1 MSTALMMMEI
11 NELREEIERLKQI
24 VEETRRIADGL
35 KAKQDTSL
43 LLIKTKNW

>member
-11 NELREEIERLKQI
+11 NELREEMERLKQI

-35 KAKQDTSL
+35 KAKQDQAEEIL
-43 LLIKTKNW
+43 KAKIG